1 MNCFYLQHFWHQIY
15 EDFFLPYQPVLQ
27 YSRHRLGVIQ
37 FSSILT
43 QPRIHI
49 DPPQI
54 RAQSHKTAP
63 LRCQSQV
70 PCHHLYFSPVG
81 CQFREFPQPLLK
93 LDHLLEWLTEL
104 RQMLYVL
111 FTVFIY
117 KGYKMNSQMIR
128 YIGWGPEGSGAQ
140 QLALGCTTL
149 PAREYVKNSGALQAS
164 SFRDFVWRFHYI
176 GKVDYISQWT
186 ISSSSPL
193 PRGLGVGLKVP
204 FFLFSYWVFFKNL
217 LTYPYRKQRQ
227 RLFNNNIQ
235 YQNRKKRHFHIL
247 I

>member
-27 YSRHRLGVIQ
+27 YSRYRLDVVQ
-37 FSSILT
+37 FSSFLT
-43 QPRIHI
+43 QPRSHI
-49 DPPQI
+49 DPHRSGLSPTRQPHSD
-54 RAQSHKTAP
+54 ASHKFHATTSASHQ
-63 LRCQSQV
+63 LAVNLGSS
-70 PCHHLYFSPVG
+70 HN
-81 CQFREFPQPLLK
+81 PLLK
-93 LDHLLEWLTEL
+93 LDHSLEWFTEL

-128 YIGWGPEGSGAQ
+128 CIGWGPKGSGAQ

-149 PAREYVKNSGALQAS
+149 AACEYVKNSGALQAS
-164 SFRDFVWRFHYI
+164 SFRGLVWRFHCI
-176 GKVDYISQWT
+176 GKVDYISQWA

-193 PRGLGVGLKVP
+193 PRGQGVGLKVP
-204 FFLFSYWVFFKNL
+204 FFLFWYWVLFKNL

-235 YQNRKKRHFHIL
+235 YQNRKKKAL
-247 I
+247 SYY